1 MTMFQTLAAVTRTM
15 VQLKG
20 RAKPPKTVE
29 ALRAAAVAAT
39 TDETQKSLIDKTPG
53 MRRHLDDL
61 ARAVFAGKPYSEVI
75 DPTTAAA
82 MSKKVRALFDD
93 ACTPASA

>member
-15 VQLKG
+15 VKLQAG
-20 RAKPPKTVE
+20 AKPPKTME
-29 ALRAAAVAAT
+29 ALRAAAVAKA
-39 TDETQKSLIDKTPG
+39 TDEQKSLIDKTPG
-53 MRRHLDDL
+53 MKRQLDDL
-61 ARAVFAGKPYSEVI
+61 ARAAFAGKLYSETA
-75 DPTTAAA
+75 DPAHVAA